1 MKKKTKKKFPGC
13 IELRY
18 PRRMRQ
24 LIIVAV
30 LIFSGA
36 SLFADELLIQDTKQG
51 LGREAIRGNTVVVHY
66 TGKLTNGKVFDSS
79 VDRGEPFSFVLGQGQ
94 VIQGWERGILGMKEG
109 GKRKLTIPPNLGY
122 GARPVG
128 PIPANSTLIFDVE
141 LLKVK

>member
-1 MKKKTKKKFPGC
+1 LKKKTKKKFPGC
-13 IELRY
+13 IQLQY
-18 PRRMRQ
+18 LRRMKQ
-24 LIIVAV
+24 LLAIAI
-30 LIFSGA
+30 LFLSGS
-36 SLFADELLIQDTKQG
+36 SLFSQELLIQDTKQG

-122 GARPVG
+122 GTRPVG